1 MWMDIAIAAIVVLSA
16 VFGFVSGFVKTFLHT
31 VGWILSIVLGFI
43 WYPQLKDFLIENTNY
58 YLTMRES
65 VGGRLDSAAGSM
77 ITESFGNI
85 PDVLKQAFL
94 AASETLTTSLADTI
108 TDLFFSII
116 SLVIII
122 AGIKLI
128 FWILIQLFSKTK
140 NDGFTGFTDGV
151 LGLGFGL
158 MKGILFVLVLMAL
171 MVPVSNFAD
180 TTFFTD
186 AIAESQ
192 IAKII
197 YNANPILL
205 FVKGLL

>member
-1 MWMDIAIAAIVVLSA
+1 
-16 VFGFVSGFVKTFLHT
+16 
-31 VGWILSIVLGFI
+31 
-43 WYPQLKDFLIENTNY
+43 
-58 YLTMRES
+58 
-65 VGGRLDSAAGSM
+65 
-77 ITESFGNI
+77 
-85 PDVLKQAFL
+85 
-94 AASETLTTSLADTI
+94 
-108 TDLFFSII
+108 
-116 SLVIII
+116 
-122 AGIKLI
+122 
-128 FWILIQLFSKTK
+128 
-140 NDGFTGFTDGV
+140 
-151 LGLGFGL
+151 